1 MGVIRSLTFS
11 RPSHIYSCASLP
23 FLRPSPVYYRRI
35 CHFLPFLSFWFHSF
49 ERRRRWES
57 CPDIQLVSLSL
68 SLQVCLVGKSRNYQ
82 LPDEAEAEQR
92 RAHYVESRQ
101 TASGITGQRSDIRR
115 DGESCHEN
123 RDNDRTPGSSWG
135 AGFQPRDRVE
145 TVRNCASLPR
155 DFVDGVVLRVAN
167 VLLGM
172 TEDDGSDWN
181 RGGKPP
187 PATKHQR

>member
-1 MGVIRSLTFS
+1 M
-11 RPSHIYSCASLP
+11 
-23 FLRPSPVYYRRI
+23 
-35 CHFLPFLSFWFHSF
+35 
-49 ERRRRWES
+49 
-57 CPDIQLVSLSL
+57 
-68 SLQVCLVGKSRNYQ
+68 GKSRNYQ

-92 RAHYVESRQ
+92 RAHYVKSRQ
-101 TASGITGQRSDIRR
+101 TASGITVQRSDVGH

-145 TVRNCASLPR
+145 MVRNCASLPR

-172 TEDDGSDWN
+172 TEDDGSGWN
-181 RGGKPP
+181 RGGKT
-187 PATKHQR
+187 ASSHKTLEISKQITQVSLDMSCC

>member
-1 MGVIRSLTFS
+1 MSAGAAGRVVLTFS
-11 RPSHIYSCASLP
+11 S
-23 FLRPSPVYYRRI
+23 
-35 CHFLPFLSFWFHSF
+35 
-49 ERRRRWES
+49 
-57 CPDIQLVSLSL
+57 SLSL